1 VIFACFTLQENPATT
16 FKEGSSNLGR
26 RMPMSWR
33 TRKVFGTAILAAFL
47 ATALLTG
54 YLQKVHAAPAQKDDQ
69 AGRPSNLPPAGS
81 QDKPALSTTEK
92 DQVDLAVTVYNSNL
106 ALVRDVRQIHLSPG
120 VFPLHFEDV
129 AASINPATVHFRSL
143 SEPAKL
149 SVVEQ
154 NYEYDLLDPQK
165 LLQKYVGREVGFNW
179 NGVEMTGL
187 LLADNNGPIWKVNNQ
202 IITGLPVGT
211 FHFPELPDNLYS
223 RPTLVWML
231 DNRGANAQKVEASYL
246 TANMSW
252 KADYV
257 LTVTRDEKAADLDGW
272 VTLTN
277 NSGVAYGNAKLQLV
291 AGEIHQVTPAVQMES
306 MAQSIRVTGA
316 APAPQFTQEGFSEY
330 HLYSLERR
338 TSIQNNESKQISLL
352 NGTGVPVEKYLMVEG
367 QAYYYRNPQ
376 GIGNAIP
383 QPVKVYYRFKNEEK
397 GGLGLPLPAGTVR
410 VYQADSK
417 GGVQFVGEDSIQ
429 HTPKDETLKI
439 YIGNAF
445 DVVCDRKQTDYKK
458 LANGLYEMEY
468 EIALR
473 NHKDGPV
480 TVEVRE
486 PVGGDWEVVNSNFKP
501 IKLDST
507 TIGFQVPVEKDGAA
521 TLTYRVRV
529 KW

>member
-1 VIFACFTLQENPATT
+1 
-16 FKEGSSNLGR
+16 
-26 RMPMSWR
+26 MSWR
-33 TRKVFGTAILAAFL
+33 TRRVFGTAILAAFFASTLL
-47 ATALLTG
+47 AG
-54 YLQKVHAAPAQKDDQ
+54 YLQRVYAAPAQKDDQ
-69 AGRPSNLPPAGS
+69 AT
-81 QDKPALSTTEK
+81 KTPALSTTEK

-149 SVVEQ
+149 SVLEQ

-246 TANMSW
+246 AGNMNWS
-252 KADYV
+252 ADYV

-277 NSGVAYGNAKLQLV
+277 NSGVAFSNAKLQLV
-291 AGEIHQVTPAVQMES
+291 AGDVHQTQPQPMAPRGAVMVTSEAANVKQFEQES
-306 MAQSIRVTGA
+306 FG
-316 APAPQFTQEGFSEY
+316 EY

-383 QPVKVYYRFKNEEK
+383 EPVKVYYRFKNEEK
-397 GGLGLPLPAGTVR
+397 GGLGMPLPAGTVR

-417 GGVQFVGEDSIQ
+417 GGVQFVGEDNIQ

-439 YIGNAF
+439 HIGNAF

-458 LANGLYEMEY
+458 LASNVVEMEY
-468 EIALR
+468 AITLR

-507 TIGFQVPVEKDGAA
+507 TIGFQVPVEKDGTA